1 MRART
6 SVLPSGAPSTVPL
19 PDVGATRPSSS
30 FSDVVLPAPFGPKKP
45 KTSPRGTARDKPA
58 TATLRPNSRRNAAV
72 SIAYSG
78 IYCRVCAIS
87 SSSSPLT
94 APATANVSPPA
105 DHISTPPGSLSPA
118 ARPSIN
124 RPSLPATL
132 IGR

>member
-87 SSSSPLT
+87 SNS
-94 APATANVSPPA
+94 
-105 DHISTPPGSLSPA
+105 
-118 ARPSIN
+118 
-124 RPSLPATL
+124 
-132 IGR
+132 

>member
-1 MRART
+1 MRARA

-19 PDVGATRPSSS
+19 PDVGATRPSNN

-87 SSSSPLT
+87 SSSSPLA
-94 APATANVSPPA
+94 APATANV
-105 DHISTPPGSLSPA
+105 
-118 ARPSIN
+118 
-124 RPSLPATL
+124 
-132 IGR
+132 